1 MPADARSTNDDLLN
15 LTIANRADELR
26 RVADWLERAT
36 EHFGWSERTVF
47 KLDLVLN
54 EALPNIISYAYA
66 DQEIHHIRI
75 RLEDQPD
82 QVVLEIRDDGIA
94 FDPFAEVRYPETG
107 SLASASIGGRGIL
120 LILAFSA
127 AQEYQRIGQTN
138 LMRVRLDKQAINDQP
153 SP

>member
-54 EALPNIISYAYA
+54 EALPNIIS
-66 DQEIHHIRI
+66 
-75 RLEDQPD
+75 
-82 QVVLEIRDDGIA
+82 
-94 FDPFAEVRYPETG
+94 
-107 SLASASIGGRGIL
+107 
-120 LILAFSA
+120 
-127 AQEYQRIGQTN
+127 
-138 LMRVRLDKQAINDQP
+138 
-153 SP
+153 

>member
-1 MPADARSTNDDLLN
+1 M
-15 LTIANRADELR
+15 
-26 RVADWLERAT
+26 
-36 EHFGWSERTVF
+36 
-47 KLDLVLN
+47 
-54 EALPNIISYAYA
+54 
-66 DQEIHHIRI
+66 
-75 RLEDQPD
+75 
-82 QVVLEIRDDGIA
+82 EIRDDGIA